1 MDSIIIASSSID
13 AGIGAWDLATGNE
26 LLRYKSCASPPHGLV
41 SVGGRFLASSQLRDN
56 HSSSG
61 SGSVLY
67 WSWHKPQPD
76 VKSFPVEMIMPLVCD
91 IGGNYIIGGGSSGYI
106 YVWEVATGRLLNRWH
121 AHYRA
126 ATCLVL
132 SDDESLLISGAE
144 DGCVRVWSFFMLFDE
159 IGKAEA
165 KHLYEHSFTEHTLKV
180 TTVVVGYGG
189 CNSLIVSASEDRT
202 CKVWSLSRG
211 KILRDILFPCII
223 DAIALDPGEH
233 VFYAGGRNGKI
244 YIAALNAASSPDSP
258 YGKHIIG
265 SLHDHSKGINCLAF
279 CGDGTSLVSGS
290 EDGLI
295 RIWDTRSHNIIRIL
309 RHAKGPVNNILV
321 VARPETIL
329 KSTASLGRKQQSLLP
344 PPLEKYSSEEPIGT
358 KAFIGGHTASVEQL
372 DVTYLTEYV
381 MNNQIKDIQQHGSA

>member
-1 MDSIIIASSSID
+1 DFV
-13 AGIGAWDLATGNE
+13 
-26 LLRYKSCASPPHGLV
+26 H
-41 SVGGRFLASSQLRDN
+41 Q
-56 HSSSG
+56 
-61 SGSVLY
+61 
-67 WSWHKPQPD
+67 
-76 VKSFPVEMIMPLVCD
+76 
-91 IGGNYIIGGGSSGYI
+91 
-106 YVWEVATGRLLNRWH
+106 
-121 AHYRA
+121 
-126 ATCLVL
+126 
-132 SDDESLLISGAE
+132 
-144 DGCVRVWSFFMLFDE
+144 
-159 IGKAEA
+159 
-165 KHLYEHSFTEHTLKV
+165 
-180 TTVVVGYGG
+180 
-189 CNSLIVSASEDRT
+189 
-202 CKVWSLSRG
+202 VWSLSRG

-381 MNNQIKDIQQHGSA
+381 MNNQIKDIQQHGSAAAAEMETERLKQDLKKAMQMVHQWKENYDGLQKFCTNELLEGA